1 MREYARSGDPVRD
14 VGGIEA
20 HEAADLDV
28 RNPALRDQPAN
39 VSLRDAQTFRHRTDV
54 QQRRELV
61 HISEWRVDSRKR
73 DQKPR
78 VNPSSHT
85 LHHDA
90 RRLRETVAKIG
101 TDMPVALSATGR
113 ALERAA
119 QPATSTSSSDS
130 SYQQRSTPT

>member
-1 MREYARSGDPVRD
+1 VRRYSSRGNPVRD
-14 VGGIEA
+14 VDRIEA
-20 HEAADLDV
+20 HEPADLDV
-28 RNPALRDQPAN
+28 QNPAFGDELTYM
-39 VSLRDAQTFRHRTDV
+39 SLRDAQTFRHRTDV

-73 DQKPR
+73 DQKLR

-113 ALERAA
+113 GLHALDHLAFSRLAR
-119 QPATSTSSSDS
+119 P
-130 SYQQRSTPT
+130 